1 MIKTLCLAMNLE
13 YPVHVAACSGHL
25 ILNQVGQKQE
35 AFSRPSDPR
44 RHDDINL
51 LNELKE
57 KFIRAWQQ
65 KQFLTRKSS
74 GTDIKKQ
81 ASICSYKKNARSMP

>member
-35 AFSRPSDPR
+35 AFSQPSDPR
-44 RHDDINL
+44 PHDDINL
-51 LNELKE
+51 LTELKE
-57 KFIRAWQQ
+57 KVH
-65 KQFLTRKSS
+65 KSMA
-74 GTDIKKQ
+74 TKAVPNTKK
-81 ASICSYKKNARSMP
+81 